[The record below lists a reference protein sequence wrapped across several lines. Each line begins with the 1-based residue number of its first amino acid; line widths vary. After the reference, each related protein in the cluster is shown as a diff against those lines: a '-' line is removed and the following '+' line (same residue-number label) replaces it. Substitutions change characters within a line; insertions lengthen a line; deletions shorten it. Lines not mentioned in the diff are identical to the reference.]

1 MDRSTAENDVIK
13 LPSTGESRRAEG
25 LIPSLLNDNADLRL
39 RYSRVISRAGPRQ
52 RGVSNLPS
60 YRGDTRRKRRVT
72 QRAVETCV
80 LARTAALMH
89 GVPAT
94 FHFLRPVSL
103 AGVLLAFLPSDTHRM
118 RWMHRTPG
126 RDACRRTKTLE
137 GCQPFERV
145 TSAFLLPSS
154 YRIFLLASLPPE
166 SGRDRGREISAGSL
180 PSSRDAELFR
190 VVNSERYDARPSF
203 VEPALYSPPP
213 NFLVSR
219 ILAGL
224 SRAGKIGASC
234 VTVADYSFQLRAAPT
249 WPNFHPARA
258 ISLLLDWPSPN
269 SPSRKHLSFPARSPQ
284 KRSTAIRNRRLF
296 RVVDANSSLSFH
308 LGPNSPWSS
317 PIFPALRGL
326 KAPSGGS
333 VASDGIAANKR
344 PGWQFRVSQ
353 LSPLL
358 PAASQFTIKMSLS
371 HYLAPRLALKA
382 FDVTFHL
389 PGTATASPKRCVD

>member
-1 MDRSTAENDVIK
+1 MQPI
-13 LPSTGESRRAEG
+13 
-25 LIPSLLNDNADLRL
+25 
-39 RYSRVISRAGPRQ
+39 
-52 RGVSNLPS
+52 
-60 YRGDTRRKRRVT
+60 T

-190 VVNSERYDARPSF
+190 VVNGTLRRSSF
-203 VEPALYSPPP
+203 LRRTSPLFA

-269 SPSRKHLSFPARSPQ
+269 SPSFEETPQLSSPFSS
-284 KRSTAIRNRRLF
+284 KAIDRDKEPQTLPCRRCEFLPL
-296 RVVDANSSLSFH
+296 VP
-308 LGPNSPWSS
+308 PNSPWSS

-326 KAPSGGS
+326 KAPLGGS
-333 VASDGIAANKR
+333 VASDGIAANKS
-344 PGWQFRVSQ
+344 PDWQFRVSQ

>member
-1 MDRSTAENDVIK
+1 
-13 LPSTGESRRAEG
+13 
-25 LIPSLLNDNADLRL
+25 
-39 RYSRVISRAGPRQ
+39 
-52 RGVSNLPS
+52 
-60 YRGDTRRKRRVT
+60 
-72 QRAVETCV
+72 
-80 LARTAALMH
+80 
-89 GVPAT
+89 
-94 FHFLRPVSL
+94 
-103 AGVLLAFLPSDTHRM
+103 
-118 RWMHRTPG
+118 MHRTPG

-269 SPSRKHLSFPARSPQ
+269 SPSFEETPQLSSPFSS
-284 KRSTAIRNRRLF
+284 KAIDRDKEPQTLPCRRCEFLPLVPL
-296 RVVDANSSLSFH
+296 R
-308 LGPNSPWSS
+308 PNSPWSS

>member
-39 RYSRVISRAGPRQ
+39 RYSRVISRAGPRVSRQ

-94 FHFLRPVSL
+94 FHFLRPVSF
-103 AGVLLAFLPSDTHRM
+103 AGVLLAFLPSDIHRM

-190 VVNSERYDARPSF
+190 VVTTLVLPSSNQPFIHRCPTFSSREFSRVYREQGKSVRVALPWRIIPSNCAPRQLGQTFILRELSASCSIGPRRIRPRETPQLSSPF
-203 VEPALYSPPP
+203 SSKAIDRDKEPQTLPCRRCEFLPLVPPSPK
-213 NFLVSR
+213 FTAVF
-219 ILAGL
+219 ADL
-224 SRAGKIGASC
+224 SRVARLKS
-234 VTVADYSFQLRAAPT
+234 TVGRICRERWDRGQQKPGL
-249 WPNFHPARA
+249 A
-258 ISLLLDWPSPN
+258 IPGL
-269 SPSRKHLSFPARSPQ
+269 
-284 KRSTAIRNRRLF
+284 AII
-296 RVVDANSSLSFH
+296 ATSS
-308 LGPNSPWSS
+308 
-317 PIFPALRGL
+317 RGL
-326 KAPSGGS
+326 A
-333 VASDGIAANKR
+333 IY
-344 PGWQFRVSQ
+344 
-353 LSPLL
+353 
-358 PAASQFTIKMSLS
+358 
-371 HYLAPRLALKA
+371 H
-382 FDVTFHL
+382 
-389 PGTATASPKRCVD
+389 

>member
-1 MDRSTAENDVIK
+1 
-13 LPSTGESRRAEG
+13 
-25 LIPSLLNDNADLRL
+25 
-39 RYSRVISRAGPRQ
+39 
-52 RGVSNLPS
+52 
-60 YRGDTRRKRRVT
+60 
-72 QRAVETCV
+72 
-80 LARTAALMH
+80 
-89 GVPAT
+89 
-94 FHFLRPVSL
+94 
-103 AGVLLAFLPSDTHRM
+103 M

-190 VVNSERYDARPSF
+190 VVNGTLRRSSF
-203 VEPALYSPPP
+203 LRRTSSLFA
-213 NFLVSR
+213 
-219 ILAGL
+219 AAQL
-224 SRAGKIGASC
+224 SRLENSRGFIASRENRC
-234 VTVADYSFQLRAAPT
+234 ELRYRGGLFLPIARRANLAKLSSCESYQP
-249 WPNFHPARA
+249 PARLA
-258 ISLLLDWPSPN
+258 LAEFAFEETPQLSSPF
-269 SPSRKHLSFPARSPQ
+269 SSKTIDRDKEPQ
-284 KRSTAIRNRRLF
+284 TLPCRRCG
-296 RVVDANSSLSFH
+296 NSSLSFH

-371 HYLAPRLALKA
+371 HYLALALKA

>member
-1 MDRSTAENDVIK
+1 MLVHVS
-13 LPSTGESRRAEG
+13 
-25 LIPSLLNDNADLRL
+25 
-39 RYSRVISRAGPRQ
+39 RQ

-60 YRGDTRRKRRVT
+60 YRGDTQRKRRVT

-89 GVPAT
+89 DVPAT

-190 VVNSERYDARPSF
+190 VVNGTLRRSSF
-203 VEPALYSPPP
+203 
-213 NFLVSR
+213 
-219 ILAGL
+219 
-224 SRAGKIGASC
+224 
-234 VTVADYSFQLRAAPT
+234 LRRT
-249 WPNFHPARA
+249 
-258 ISLLLDWPSPN
+258 
-269 SPSRKHLSFPARSPQ
+269 
-284 KRSTAIRNRRLF
+284 
-296 RVVDANSSLSFH
+296 SSLF
-308 LGPNSPWSS
+308 
-317 PIFPALRGL
+317 
-326 KAPSGGS
+326 
-333 VASDGIAANKR
+333 AAA
-344 PGWQFRVSQ
+344 Q
-353 LSPLL
+353 LSCLENSRGFIASRENRCELRYRGGLFL
-358 PAASQFTIKMSLS
+358 PIARRANLAKLS
-371 HYLAPRLALKA
+371 SCESYQPPARLALAEFA
-382 FDVTFHL
+382 FEETPQLSSPFSSKTIDRDKEPQTL
-389 PGTATASPKRCVD
+389 PCRRCEFLPLVPPWPKFTVVFADLSRVARLKSTVGRICRERWDRGQQKPGLAIPGLAIIATSSRGLAIYH

>member
-1 MDRSTAENDVIK
+1 MSPNQDVGGVPTFRACNFRF
-13 LPSTGESRRAEG
+13 PSSILVSYLSSCFPTPPNRAEIVVERSPQVLFPPRG
-25 LIPSLLNDNADLRL
+25 TQNCFELL
-39 RYSRVISRAGPRQ
+39 
-52 RGVSNLPS
+52 
-60 YRGDTRRKRRVT
+60 T
-72 QRAVETCV
+72 
-80 LARTAALMH
+80 
-89 GVPAT
+89 
-94 FHFLRPVSL
+94 
-103 AGVLLAFLPSDTHRM
+103 
-118 RWMHRTPG
+118 
-126 RDACRRTKTLE
+126 
-137 GCQPFERV
+137 
-145 TSAFLLPSS
+145 
-154 YRIFLLASLPPE
+154 
-166 SGRDRGREISAGSL
+166 
-180 PSSRDAELFR
+180 
-190 VVNSERYDARPSF
+190 ERYDARPSF

-269 SPSRKHLSFPARSPQ
+269 SPSFEETPQLSSPFSS
-284 KRSTAIRNRRLF
+284 KAIDRDKEPQTLPCRRCEFLPLVPL
-296 RVVDANSSLSFH
+296 R
-308 LGPNSPWSS
+308 PNSPWSS

>member
-1 MDRSTAENDVIK
+1 
-13 LPSTGESRRAEG
+13 
-25 LIPSLLNDNADLRL
+25 
-39 RYSRVISRAGPRQ
+39 
-52 RGVSNLPS
+52 
-60 YRGDTRRKRRVT
+60 
-72 QRAVETCV
+72 
-80 LARTAALMH
+80 
-89 GVPAT
+89 
-94 FHFLRPVSL
+94 
-103 AGVLLAFLPSDTHRM
+103 
-118 RWMHRTPG
+118 MHRTPG

-145 TSAFLLPSS
+145 TSVFLLPFS
-154 YRIFLLASLPPE
+154 YRIFLFASLPPE
-166 SGRDRGREISAGSL
+166 SRRDRGREISAGSL

-190 VVNSERYDARPSF
+190 VVDGTLRRSSNQPFIRRCPTFSSREFSRVYREQGKSVRVALPWRIIPSNCAPRQLGQTF
-203 VEPALYSPPP
+203 
-213 NFLVSR
+213 
-219 ILAGL
+219 ILREL
-224 SRAGKIGASC
+224 SASC
-234 VTVADYSFQLRAAPT
+234 SIGPRRIRP
-249 WPNFHPARA
+249 R
-258 ISLLLDWPSPN
+258 
-269 SPSRKHLSFPARSPQ
+269 SRKHLSSPFSS
-284 KRSTAIRNRRLF
+284 KAIDRDKEPQTLPCRRCEFLPLVPL
-296 RVVDANSSLSFH
+296 R
-308 LGPNSPWSS
+308 PNSPWSS

>member
-1 MDRSTAENDVIK
+1 
-13 LPSTGESRRAEG
+13 
-25 LIPSLLNDNADLRL
+25 
-39 RYSRVISRAGPRQ
+39 
-52 RGVSNLPS
+52 
-60 YRGDTRRKRRVT
+60 
-72 QRAVETCV
+72 
-80 LARTAALMH
+80 
-89 GVPAT
+89 
-94 FHFLRPVSL
+94 
-103 AGVLLAFLPSDTHRM
+103 M

-166 SGRDRGREISAGSL
+166 SGRDRAREISAGSL

-190 VVNSERYDARPSF
+190 VVDGTLRRSSNQPFIRRCPTFSSREFSRVYREQGKSVRVALPWRIIPSNCAPRQLGQTF
-203 VEPALYSPPP
+203 
-213 NFLVSR
+213 
-219 ILAGL
+219 ILREL
-224 SRAGKIGASC
+224 SASC
-234 VTVADYSFQLRAAPT
+234 SIGPRRIRP
-249 WPNFHPARA
+249 R
-258 ISLLLDWPSPN
+258 
-269 SPSRKHLSFPARSPQ
+269 SRKHLSFPARSPQ
-284 KRSTAIRNRRLF
+284 KRSTAIRNRRLS

-371 HYLAPRLALKA
+371 HYPAPRLALKA

>member
-1 MDRSTAENDVIK
+1 
-13 LPSTGESRRAEG
+13 
-25 LIPSLLNDNADLRL
+25 
-39 RYSRVISRAGPRQ
+39 
-52 RGVSNLPS
+52 
-60 YRGDTRRKRRVT
+60 
-72 QRAVETCV
+72 
-80 LARTAALMH
+80 MH

-103 AGVLLAFLPSDTHRM
+103 AGVLLAFLPSDIHRM

-180 PSSRDAELFR
+180 PSSRDAKLFR
-190 VVNSERYDARPSF
+190 VVNGTFFARPSF

-269 SPSRKHLSFPARSPQ
+269 SPSFEETPQ
-284 KRSTAIRNRRLF
+284 L
-296 RVVDANSSLSFH
+296 
-308 LGPNSPWSS
+308 SS
-317 PIFPALRGL
+317 PFSSKAIDRDKEPQTLPCRRCEFLPLVPPWPKFTVVFADLSRVARLKSTVGRICRERWDRGQQKPGLAIPGLAIIATSSRGL
-326 KAPSGGS
+326 A
-333 VASDGIAANKR
+333 IY
-344 PGWQFRVSQ
+344 
-353 LSPLL
+353 
-358 PAASQFTIKMSLS
+358 
-371 HYLAPRLALKA
+371 H
-382 FDVTFHL
+382 
-389 PGTATASPKRCVD
+389 

>member
-1 MDRSTAENDVIK
+1 
-13 LPSTGESRRAEG
+13 
-25 LIPSLLNDNADLRL
+25 
-39 RYSRVISRAGPRQ
+39 
-52 RGVSNLPS
+52 
-60 YRGDTRRKRRVT
+60 
-72 QRAVETCV
+72 
-80 LARTAALMH
+80 MH

-103 AGVLLAFLPSDTHRM
+103 AGVLLAFLPSDIHRM

-190 VVNSERYDARPSF
+190 VVNSERYDARRTNLLF
-203 VEPALYSPPP
+203 AAAQLC
-213 NFLVSR
+213 VSR

-269 SPSRKHLSFPARSPQ
+269 SPSFEETPQ
-284 KRSTAIRNRRLF
+284 L
-296 RVVDANSSLSFH
+296 
-308 LGPNSPWSS
+308 SS
-317 PIFPALRGL
+317 PFSSKAIDRDKEPQTLPCRRCEFLPLVPPWPKFTVVFADLSRVARLKSTVGRICRERWDRGQQKPGLAIPGLAIIATSSRGL
-326 KAPSGGS
+326 A
-333 VASDGIAANKR
+333 IY
-344 PGWQFRVSQ
+344 
-353 LSPLL
+353 
-358 PAASQFTIKMSLS
+358 
-371 HYLAPRLALKA
+371 H
-382 FDVTFHL
+382 
-389 PGTATASPKRCVD
+389 

>member
-1 MDRSTAENDVIK
+1 M
-13 LPSTGESRRAEG
+13 GESRRAEG

-190 VVNSERYDARPSF
+190 VVNGTLRRSSF
-203 VEPALYSPPP
+203 LRRTSSLFAQ
-213 NFLVSR
+213 
-219 ILAGL
+219 L
-224 SRAGKIGASC
+224 SRLENSRGFIASRENRC
-234 VTVADYSFQLRAAPT
+234 ELRYRGGLFLPIARRANLAKLSSCESYQP
-249 WPNFHPARA
+249 PA
-258 ISLLLDWPSPN
+258 
-269 SPSRKHLSFPARSPQ
+269 
-284 KRSTAIRNRRLF
+284 
-296 RVVDANSSLSFH
+296 
-308 LGPNSPWSS
+308 
-317 PIFPALRGL
+317 
-326 KAPSGGS
+326 
-333 VASDGIAANKR
+333 
-344 PGWQFRVSQ
+344 
-353 LSPLL
+353 
-358 PAASQFTIKMSLS
+358 
-371 HYLAPRLALKA
+371 RLALAEFALVRGNTSA
-382 FDVTFHL
+382 FQPVLLKSDR
-389 PGTATASPKRCVD
+389 PR

>member
-166 SGRDRGREISAGSL
+166 SGRDRDREISAGSL

-190 VVNSERYDARPSF
+190 VVNGTLRRSSF
-203 VEPALYSPPP
+203 LRRTSPLFA

-234 VTVADYSFQLRAAPT
+234 ITVADYSFQLRAAPT

-269 SPSRKHLSFPARSPQ
+269 SPSFEETPQLSSPFSS
-284 KRSTAIRNRRLF
+284 KAIDRDKEPQTLPCRRCEFLPLVPL
-296 RVVDANSSLSFH
+296 R
-308 LGPNSPWSS
+308 PNSPWSS

-333 VASDGIAANKR
+333 VASDGIAANKS
-344 PGWQFRVSQ
+344 PDWQFRVSQ

>member
-190 VVNSERYDARPSF
+190 VVNGTLRRSSNQPFIRRCPTFSSREFSRVYREQGKSVRVALPWRIIPSNCAPRQLGQTF
-203 VEPALYSPPP
+203 
-213 NFLVSR
+213 
-219 ILAGL
+219 ILREL
-224 SRAGKIGASC
+224 SASC
-234 VTVADYSFQLRAAPT
+234 SIGPRRIRP
-249 WPNFHPARA
+249 R
-258 ISLLLDWPSPN
+258 
-269 SPSRKHLSFPARSPQ
+269 SRKHLSFPARSPR
-284 KRSTAIRNRRLF
+284 KRSTAIRNRRLS

-317 PIFPALRGL
+317 PIFPALRDL

-333 VASDGIAANKR
+333 VASDGIAANKS
-344 PGWQFRVSQ
+344 PDWQFRVSQ

>member
-1 MDRSTAENDVIK
+1 
-13 LPSTGESRRAEG
+13 
-25 LIPSLLNDNADLRL
+25 
-39 RYSRVISRAGPRQ
+39 
-52 RGVSNLPS
+52 
-60 YRGDTRRKRRVT
+60 
-72 QRAVETCV
+72 
-80 LARTAALMH
+80 
-89 GVPAT
+89 
-94 FHFLRPVSL
+94 
-103 AGVLLAFLPSDTHRM
+103 
-118 RWMHRTPG
+118 MHRTPG

-269 SPSRKHLSFPARSPQ
+269 SPSFEETPQ
-284 KRSTAIRNRRLF
+284 L
-296 RVVDANSSLSFH
+296 
-308 LGPNSPWSS
+308 SS
-317 PIFPALRGL
+317 PFSSKAIDRDKEPQTLPCRRCEFLPLVPPWPKFTVVFADLSRVARLKSTVGRICRERWDRGQQKAGLAIPGLAIIATSSRGL
-326 KAPSGGS
+326 A
-333 VASDGIAANKR
+333 IY
-344 PGWQFRVSQ
+344 
-353 LSPLL
+353 
-358 PAASQFTIKMSLS
+358 
-371 HYLAPRLALKA
+371 H
-382 FDVTFHL
+382 
-389 PGTATASPKRCVD
+389 